1 MPYQER
7 RTDPTTPRR
16 LTNPGY
22 TPGFFSMKAMTMFVL
37 YAVILGLA
45 LIMVGHVSGQAQTSL
60 SDGFIA
66 HMRELVW
73 VGLRVLAI
81 ISCVV
86 IMLLPIMARME
97 ISD

>member
-1 MPYQER
+1 
-7 RTDPTTPRR
+7 
-16 LTNPGY
+16 
-22 TPGFFSMKAMTMFVL
+22 MFIL
-37 YAVILGLA
+37 YAVILGLV
-45 LIMVGHVSGQAQTSL
+45 LTMIGYVSGQAQTSL

-73 VGLRVLAI
+73 VGLRVLVI
-81 ISCVV
+81 IACVA